1 MAARKL
7 TILHSN
13 DLHGDFFPR
22 TLDDIKAGK
31 TGYPDSMPKGFVR
44 KDGKYPADFE
54 IGGLSRLSGYVKKVR
69 EENENVIYLIAGD
82 NFRGSIIDEEYLG
95 LSTIELVNLLGP
107 DATTIGNHEVDYGIA
122 HLLFLEKCARF
133 PIINAD
139 LFVTLTNTRLFTPYI
154 NLEVNGSR
162 ILVIGILTDEVIA
175 STKQEK
181 VIGSFIDI
189 EQAAKEVGII
199 CDNYRTTSTD
209 LTILLTHVGLEKDKE
224 LASLLDPDWGVDL
237 IIGGHS
243 HTFMM
248 KPEVVNGVPIVQA
261 GTGSGQIGRFDIEYE
276 QGAKGISSYKW
287 NMLPVN
293 SLTAPTDPVMDALI
307 DEYRTQTD
315 AKYRRVVTTFKRAL
329 THPSRIE
336 ETELGNLYADLLQND
351 SSFDVMFMGTGAI
364 RKKELGPV
372 VEYQDML
379 ENTPFDDPLW
389 MVKVTGSQLERMLLH
404 IFRDEA
410 WEGHT
415 EFYNFSQGFR
425 VVYSKKEK
433 AIKELSL
440 NGDPIRGA
448 DQLLIAMQAYHFNN
462 FTDFMGVPIEEVAEN
477 MRPRVISSSVN
488 SIVEEYFM
496 TNHGL
501 DSHVEGRITIL
512 D

>member
-1 MAARKL
+1 MATRKL
-7 TILHSN
+7 TLLHSN

-22 TLDDIKAGK
+22 IREDIVSGND
-31 TGYPDSMPKGFVR
+31 GYPEGMPEGFVL
-44 KDGKYPADFE
+44 PADRMPEDFE
-54 IGGLSRLSGYVKKVR
+54 IGGISRLSGYVKKTR
-69 EENENVIYLIAGD
+69 EEKENVLYMIAGD
-82 NFRGSIIDEEYLG
+82 NFRGSVIDEEYLG
-95 LSTIELVNLLGP
+95 LSTIEMMNVLDP
-107 DATTIGNHEVDYGIA
+107 DATSLGNHEVDYGIA

-139 LFVTLTNTRLFTPYI
+139 LYVTITGTRLFTPYI
-154 NLEVNGSR
+154 NLDVHGSR
-162 ILVIGILTDEVIA
+162 ILVIGILTDEVIS
-175 STKQEK
+175 STKAEK
-181 VIGSFIDI
+181 VIGSFISI
-189 EQAAKEVGII
+189 EEAAREVGII

-209 LTILLTHVGLEKDKE
+209 LTVLLTHIGLDKDKE
-224 LASLLDPDWGVDL
+224 LAALLDPNWGVDL

-243 HTFMM
+243 HTFMTE
-248 KPEVVNGVPIVQA
+248 PEVVNGIPIVQA
-261 GTGSGQIGRFDIEYE
+261 GTGSGQIGRFELEYE
-276 QGAKGISSYKW
+276 PGANGITSYSW
-287 NMLPVN
+287 SLEPIN
-293 SLTAPTDPVMDALI
+293 SVTAPTDPLMDALI
-307 DEYRTQTD
+307 EKYRTETD
-315 AKYRRVVTTFKRAL
+315 AKYRRVLTTFKRTL
-329 THPSRIE
+329 THPSRTQ

-364 RKKELGPV
+364 RKAELGPV

-389 MVKVTGSQLERMLLH
+389 MLKVKGSQLKRMLLH

-410 WEGHT
+410 WESHT
-415 EFYNFSQGFR
+415 EFYNFSKGFK

-440 NGDPIRGA
+440 NGDPIR
-448 DQLLIAMQAYHFNN
+448 DNDELLIAMQAYHYNN
-462 FTDFMGVPIEEVAEN
+462 FDEFMGIPLEEVAAN

-512 D
+512 E

>member
-7 TILHSN
+7 TILHSK

-293 SLTAPTDPVMDALI
+293 SLTAPPTRSWTLSSTNTAPRPTRNTAGWSPPSSAPSP
-307 DEYRTQTD
+307 TPP
-315 AKYRRVVTTFKRAL
+315 ASRR
-329 THPSRIE
+329 PSWATSTR
-336 ETELGNLYADLLQND
+336 
-351 SSFDVMFMGTGAI
+351 
-364 RKKELGPV
+364 
-372 VEYQDML
+372 
-379 ENTPFDDPLW
+379 
-389 MVKVTGSQLERMLLH
+389 
-404 IFRDEA
+404 
-410 WEGHT
+410 
-415 EFYNFSQGFR
+415 
-425 VVYSKKEK
+425 
-433 AIKELSL
+433 
-440 NGDPIRGA
+440 
-448 DQLLIAMQAYHFNN
+448 
-462 FTDFMGVPIEEVAEN
+462 
-477 MRPRVISSSVN
+477 ISS
-488 SIVEEYFM
+488 
-496 TNHGL
+496 
-501 DSHVEGRITIL
+501 RTIPAST
-512 D
+512 

>member
-1 MAARKL
+1 MATRKL
-7 TILHSN
+7 TLLHSN

-22 TLDDIKAGK
+22 TAEDIKAGK
-31 TGYPDSMPKGFVR
+31 TGYPEDMPKGFVL
-44 KDGKYPADFE
+44 PAEKLPEDFE
-54 IGGLSRLSGYVKKVR
+54 IGGLSRLSGYVRKVR
-69 EENENVIYLIAGD
+69 SENENVVYMIAGD
-82 NFRGSIIDEEYLG
+82 NFRGSIIDEEYMG
-95 LSTIELVNLLGP
+95 LSTIEMVNLLDP
-107 DATTIGNHEVDYGIA
+107 DVTTIGNHEVDYGVA

-133 PIINAD
+133 PIINAN
-139 LFVTLTNTRLFTPYI
+139 LFVTLTGTRLFTPYI
-154 NLEVNGSR
+154 NLDVNGSR
-162 ILVIGILTDEVIA
+162 ILVIGILTDEVIS

-181 VIGSFIDI
+181 VIGSFIDV
-189 EQAAKEVGII
+189 EEAAREVGVI

-209 LTILLTHVGLEKDKE
+209 LTILLTHIGIEKDKE
-224 LASLLDPDWGVDL
+224 LAALLDPNWGVDL

-243 HTFMM
+243 HTFMQ
-248 KPEVVNGVPIVQA
+248 KPEVVNGVPIVQV
-261 GTGSGQIGRFDIEYE
+261 GTGSGQIGRFELEYE
-276 QGAKGISSYKW
+276 QGAKGISSYTW
-287 NMLPVN
+287 NMFPIN
-293 SLTAPTDPVMDALI
+293 SLTAPTDPIMDQLI
-307 DEYRTQTD
+307 DQYRSETD
-315 AKYRRVVTTFKRAL
+315 AKYRRVITTFKRKL
-329 THPSRIE
+329 THPCRNQ

-364 RKKELGPV
+364 RKQELGPV

-379 ENTPFDDPLW
+379 ENTPFDDNLW
-389 MVKVTGSQLERMLLH
+389 MVKVTGSQLRRMLLH

-415 EFYNFSQGFR
+415 EFYNFSRGFR

-440 NGDPIRGA
+440 NGDPIRDA
-448 DQLLIAMQAYHFNN
+448 DELLIAMQAYHYNS
-462 FTDFMGVPIEEVAEN
+462 FTEFMGVPIEEVVEN

-501 DSHVEGRITIL
+501 DSHVEGRITII